1 MLSLEAVIIS
11 IHLKE
16 LFLGTDWNACSR
28 IQVYHRE
35 GARFGRENMHKI
47 RKIFASH
54 SKLTVLTLTHFINDI
69 HGSFLPTF
77 IPLIVERLGISYAQA
92 GLLRSLS
99 GVIHMII
106 QPMAGYI
113 SDLFTRPYALMAGPI
128 LTALGASL
136 LPASPTYGL
145 AFLFVGLWGFGSAV
159 YHPSGHGGVG
169 YVEDPAKLAFFLA
182 IFAVGGIFG
191 ATVSPL
197 YAIALYRVFGSA
209 FMPLAAL
216 VPVFLTGYLTWRVIP
231 SIKEK
236 AHDARLSP
244 LDFVKTMA
252 GTFRIIYPIWTV
264 AVCRDTAVSG
274 VRFFLPLLITSR
286 GGTIVNV
293 GTILFTINIIG
304 AVSPILGG
312 HIADGIGRKKV
323 IAFGMIAAPFF
334 LVPAA
339 LTRGIL
345 SIALY
350 MAGNALLQALLPV
363 TGAAAQEMAPRSRSV
378 VASLVTG
385 FAFGLAGLLLAP
397 IGLFADLFG
406 LVATLVFVALIPL
419 LPMPLYFR
427 KWRSMEDHH
436 HNG

>member
-1 MLSLEAVIIS
+1 
-11 IHLKE
+11 
-16 LFLGTDWNACSR
+16 
-28 IQVYHRE
+28 
-35 GARFGRENMHKI
+35 
-47 RKIFASH
+47 
-54 SKLTVLTLTHFINDI
+54 
-69 HGSFLPTF
+69 
-77 IPLIVERLGISYAQA
+77 
-92 GLLRSLS
+92 
-99 GVIHMII
+99 
-106 QPMAGYI
+106 
-113 SDLFTRPYALMAGPI
+113 
-128 LTALGASL
+128 
-136 LPASPTYGL
+136 
-145 AFLFVGLWGFGSAV
+145 
-159 YHPSGHGGVG
+159 
-169 YVEDPAKLAFFLA
+169 
-182 IFAVGGIFG
+182 
-191 ATVSPL
+191 
-197 YAIALYRVFGSA
+197 
-209 FMPLAAL
+209 MPLAAL
-216 VPVFLTGYLTWRVIP
+216 VPVTLIGYLTWRIIP
-231 SIKEK
+231 KLKDK

-312 HIADGIGRKKV
+312 HIADAIGRKKV

-406 LVATLVFVALIPL
+406 LVATLIFVALIPL

-427 KWRSMEDHH
+427 KWRSMEDHR

>member
-1 MLSLEAVIIS
+1 MHAVEYKYIIG
-11 IHLKE
+11 KTPG
-16 LFLGTDWNACSR
+16 LGEK
-28 IQVYHRE
+28 IMHR
-35 GARFGRENMHKI
+35 I
-47 RKIFASH
+47 RKVFANH
-54 SKLTVLTLTHFINDI
+54 SKLAVLTLTHFINDI

-92 GLLRSLS
+92 GLLQSLS
-99 GVIHMII
+99 GVIHMIV
-106 QPMAGYI
+106 QPIAGYI

-159 YHPSGHGGVG
+159 YHPSVHGGVG
-169 YVEDPAKLAFFLA
+169 YVEDPSKLAFFLA

-197 YAIALYRVFGSA
+197 YAIALYRLFGPA
-209 FMPLAAL
+209 LLPLAAL
-216 VPVFLTGYLTWRVIP
+216 VPVTLIGFLTWRVIP
-231 SIKEK
+231 KLKEK
-236 AHDARLSP
+236 SHDARPSP
-244 LDFVKTMA
+244 LDFVKTMG
-252 GTFRIIYPIWTV
+252 GTFKIIYPIWMV
-264 AVCRDTAVSG
+264 ALARDTAVSG
-274 VRFFLPLLITSR
+274 IRFFLPLLITSR

-304 AVSPILGG
+304 SISPVLGG
-312 HIADGIGRKKV
+312 RIADTIGRKRV
-323 IAFGMIAAPFF
+323 IAFSMIAAPFF

-339 LTRGIL
+339 LTRGII

-363 TGAAAQEMAPRSRSV
+363 TGAAAQELAPRSRNV

-385 FAFGLAGLLLAP
+385 FAFGLGGLLVAP
-397 IGLFADLFG
+397 IGLFADMFG
-406 LVATLVFVALIPL
+406 LVATLVLVALLPL
-419 LPMPLYFR
+419 VPMPLYFR
-427 KWRSMEDHH
+427 KWRTMEDYRT
-436 HNG
+436 GL

>member
-1 MLSLEAVIIS
+1 MHAVEYKYITG
-11 IHLKE
+11 K
-16 LFLGTDWNACSR
+16 
-28 IQVYHRE
+28 
-35 GARFGRENMHKI
+35 GARPGDKTMRRIRE
-47 RKIFASH
+47 IFMNH
-54 SKLTVLTLTHFINDI
+54 SKLAVLTLTHFINDI

-77 IPLIVERLGISYAQA
+77 IPLIVERLGITYAQA

-99 GVIHMII
+99 GVIHMIV

-113 SDLFTRPYALMAGPI
+113 SDLFTRPYALMAGPVM
-128 LTALGASL
+128 TALGASL

-169 YVEDPAKLAFFLA
+169 YVEDPSQLAFFLA

-197 YAIALYRVFGSA
+197 YAIALYRVFGNT

-216 VPVFLTGYLTWRVIP
+216 VPVALTGYLTWRVIP
-231 SIKEK
+231 KLK
-236 AHDARLSP
+236 DRAHDARPSP
-244 LDFVKTMA
+244 LDFIKTM
-252 GTFRIIYPIWTV
+252 GSTFRIIYPIWIV

-274 VRFFLPLLITSR
+274 VRFFLPLLIASR

-304 AVSPILGG
+304 AVSPVFGG
-312 HIADGIGRKKV
+312 RIADSIGRKKV

-339 LTRGIL
+339 LTRGII

-350 MAGNALLQALLPV
+350 MTGNALLQALLPV
-363 TGAAAQEMAPRSRSV
+363 TGAAAQEMAPRSRSI

-397 IGLFADLFG
+397 IGLLADIFG
-406 LVATLVFVALIPL
+406 LVATLIFIAFIPL
-419 LPMPLYFR
+419 LPMPLYFW
-427 KWRSMEDHH
+427 KWRSMEDHRH
-436 HNG
+436 SG

>member
-1 MLSLEAVIIS
+1 M
-11 IHLKE
+11 H
-16 LFLGTDWNACSR
+16 R
-28 IQVYHRE
+28 IR
-35 GARFGRENMHKI
+35 
-47 RKIFASH
+47 IFFANH
-54 SKLTVLTLTHFINDI
+54 SKLAVLTLTHFINDI

-99 GVIHMII
+99 GVIHMIV
-106 QPMAGYI
+106 QPVAGYI

-159 YHPSGHGGVG
+159 FHPSGHGGVG
-169 YVEDPAKLAFFLA
+169 YVEDPSKLAFFLA

-197 YAIALYRVFGSA
+197 YAIALYRLFGPA
-209 FMPLAAL
+209 LLPLAAL
-216 VPVFLTGYLTWRVIP
+216 VPVSLVGFLTWRVIP
-231 SIKEK
+231 KLKEK
-236 AHDARLSP
+236 SHDARPSP
-244 LDFVKTMA
+244 VDFIKTMT
-252 GTFRIIYPIWTV
+252 GTFRIIYPIWMV
-264 AVCRDTAVSG
+264 AVCRETAVSG
-274 VRFFLPLLITSR
+274 IRFFLPLLIASR

-304 AVSPILGG
+304 SISPVFGG
-312 HIADGIGRKKV
+312 RIADTIGRKRV
-323 IAFGMIAAPFF
+323 IAFAMIAAPFF

-339 LTRGIL
+339 LTRGII

-363 TGAAAQEMAPRSRSV
+363 TGAAAQELAPRSRNV

-385 FAFGLAGLLLAP
+385 VAFGLAGLLVAP
-397 IGLFADLFG
+397 IGLFADMFG
-406 LVATLVFVALIPL
+406 LVATLVLLALLPL
-419 LPMPLYFR
+419 VPMPLYFR
-427 KWRSMEDHH
+427 KWRTMEDHRA
-436 HNG
+436 GL